1 MRLNNN
7 HIESEGKIY
16 LSNND
21 IDEIVFSLKQI
32 DNIANKRDIVHF
44 VLIPPVYESSSTEYM
59 DSFVNKVLD
68 KSLEQ
73 FIESSKSTFVIDHRR
88 DKRFLDVQ
96 SAKYYVDFEHPSSL
110 YGIELLKEINKTLD
124 TDF

>member
-1 MRLNNN
+1 M
-7 HIESEGKIY
+7 
-16 LSNND
+16 
-21 IDEIVFSLKQI
+21 
-32 DNIANKRDIVHF
+32 HF